1 MPGLAL
7 LAYIARRLLV
17 SVPVLVGSSMLVFVI
32 GKVIGDP
39 LEPLRLRNPPVP
51 KQTLLLEEH
60 RLRLDRSW
68 PEQYWLWLK
77 GLVLHG
83 NFGPSVHATDNIGS
97 DLGGALWVT
106 LRLVVVSAIAALLLA
121 ILTGVISAIR
131 QYSRFDYATTFLT
144 FLFFSMPAFWFAALL
159 KSAGI
164 WYNQNVSAGTFFTIG
179 DHSVVLADTSF
190 WGRSVDVAG
199 HLVLPTVALA
209 LAVYGGWTR
218 FARASVLEVMN
229 SDYVRLARSKGLRAG
244 RVLVRHTLRNALI
257 PLTTSA
263 AIDTAFLLSGAIVI
277 ETVFQWHG
285 MGALFATGLRDI
297 DVYLLMGWLLVT
309 GVIII
314 VFNLFA
320 DLLYGILDPRIRL
333 G

>member
-51 KQTLLLEEH
+51 RQTLLLEEH

-164 WYNQNVSAGTFFTIG
+164 WYNQNVSAGTFYTIG
-179 DHSVVLADTSF
+179 DHSVVLTDTSF

-199 HLVLPTVALA
+199 HLILPTVALA

-218 FARASVLEVMN
+218 FARASVLEVLN
-229 SDYVRLARSKGLRAG
+229 SDYVRLARAKGLRAR

-285 MGALFATGLRDI
+285 MGALFATALRDI

-309 GVIII
+309 GAVII
-314 VFNLFA
+314 VFNLIA
-320 DLLYGILDPRIRL
+320 DLLYGILDPRIRV

>member
-1 MPGLAL
+1 VPGLAL

-39 LEPLRLRNPPVP
+39 LEPLKLRNPPVP
-51 KQTLLLEEH
+51 RQTLLLEEH

-121 ILTGVISAIR
+121 ILTGVLSAIR

-190 WGRSVDVAG
+190 WGGTVDVAG
-199 HLVLPTVALA
+199 HLILPTIALA

-229 SDYVRLARSKGLRAG
+229 SDYVRLARAKGLRAR

-285 MGALFATGLRDI
+285 MGALFATALRDI

-309 GVIII
+309 GAVII
-314 VFNLFA
+314 VFNLIA
-320 DLLYGILDPRIRL
+320 DLLYGILDPRIRV